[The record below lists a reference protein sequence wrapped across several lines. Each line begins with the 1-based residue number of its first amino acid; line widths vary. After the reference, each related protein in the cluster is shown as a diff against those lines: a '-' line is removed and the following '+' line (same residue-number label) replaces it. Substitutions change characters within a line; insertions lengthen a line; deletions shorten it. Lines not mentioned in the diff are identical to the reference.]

1 MVCDFHTVFNIKN
14 MFDIK
19 TIQKAIEQLASEKE
33 LDAAQ
38 IIEAIEA
45 ALASAYKKEY
55 NKRGEVVR
63 CELSMKD
70 GSTRFV
76 QIKTVV
82 DETTVR
88 FKQEGEEEVVEYP
101 ERRRTEYAE
110 EETEPLLPLYS
121 PERHLL
127 LAEAQL
133 IKSDAK
139 VGDEIEF
146 DLESPSSE
154 FGRIAAQTAK
164 QVILQKLREIE
175 KDSMRKE
182 YESKIGG
189 LVAGI
194 VQRVERGNIFVDMGK
209 ASGIMFRTE
218 SIPGEHYRIG
228 ERLKFFLLSV
238 QDNMRGPN
246 LVLSRSHPR
255 FVAKLFELEVPEV
268 GDGTVQ
274 IKGIVRE
281 AGSRTKIAV
290 ASSTEG
296 VDPVGSCVGQR
307 GARVLAVNSELGNEK
322 IDIIEWSEDMEK
334 FVGASLSPATVT
346 SVELTGQREARVLVP
361 EDQISLAIGKGG
373 QNVRLAAMLTH
384 FRIDVRSQSNP
395 DQAQEGGV
403 VDAEEVAAVPEE
415 TEEE

>member
-1 MVCDFHTVFNIKN
+1 

-19 TIQKAIEQLASEKE
+19 VLQKAVEQLASEKE
-33 LDAAQ
+33 LDAGQ

-63 CELSMKD
+63 CALSMKD
-70 GSTRFV
+70 GSTKFV
-76 QIKTVV
+76 QVKTVV

-88 FKQEGEEEVVEYP
+88 FKQEGEEEVP
-101 ERRRTEYAE
+101 EPIQNRDSYHVHSE
-110 EETEPLLPLYS
+110 EESEPLLPVYS

-127 LAEAQL
+127 LSEARL
-133 IKSDAK
+133 IKADAQ

-146 DLESPSSE
+146 DLETPSSE

-189 LVAGI
+189 LISGI
-194 VQRVERGNIFVDMGK
+194 VQRVERGNVFVDMGK

-290 ASSTEG
+290 YSDVEG

-346 SVELTGQREARVLVP
+346 NVELTGQREARVLVP

-373 QNVRLAAMLTH
+373 QNVRLAAMLSH
-384 FRIDVRSQSNP
+384 FRIDVRSQSIP

-403 VDAEEVAAVPEE
+403 VDADEITPQEGEDEA
-415 TEEE
+415 

>member
-1 MVCDFHTVFNIKN
+1 

-19 TIQKAIEQLASEKE
+19 VLQKAIEQLASEKE

-63 CELSMKD
+63 CALNMKD

-88 FKQEGEEEVVEYP
+88 FKQEGEEDVVEYP
-101 ERRRTEYAE
+101 EHRHAEHIPE
-110 EETEPLLPLYS
+110 EESEPLLPLYS

-127 LAEAQL
+127 LAEARL
-133 IKSDAK
+133 IKSDAV

-146 DLESPSSE
+146 ELETPSSE

-189 LVAGI
+189 LVSGI

-290 ASSTEG
+290 ASSVDG

-346 SVELTGQREARVLVP
+346 NVELTGQREARVLVP

-403 VDAEEVAAVPEE
+403 VDAEEAAPVVSES
-415 TEEE
+415 EEE

>member
-1 MVCDFHTVFNIKN
+1 

-19 TIQKAIEQLASEKE
+19 VLQKAIEQLASEKE

-63 CELSMKD
+63 CALNMKD
-70 GSTRFV
+70 GSTQFV

-88 FKQEGEEEVVEYP
+88 FKQEGEEENPEYSD
-101 ERRRTEYAE
+101 RRSSDRITHTE
-110 EETEPLLPLYS
+110 EEGEPLLPLYS

-189 LVAGI
+189 LVFGI
-194 VQRVERGNIFVDMGK
+194 VQRIERGNIFVDMGK

-290 ASSTEG
+290 ASTADG

-373 QNVRLAAMLTH
+373 QNVRLAALLTH

-403 VDAEEVAAVPEE
+403 VDAEEVTPISDE

>member
-1 MVCDFHTVFNIKN
+1 

-19 TIQKAIEQLASEKE
+19 VLQKAIEQLASEKE
-33 LDAAQ
+33 LDTAQ

-63 CELSMKD
+63 CALNMKD
-70 GSTRFV
+70 GSTKFV
-76 QIKTVV
+76 QIRTVV
-82 DETTVR
+82 DDTTVR
-88 FKQEGEEEVVEYP
+88 FKQEGEEDETVEQDRGHNYY
-101 ERRRTEYAE
+101 ESREQEGE
-110 EETEPLLPLYS
+110 EPMLPLYS
-121 PERHLL
+121 PERHILL
-127 LAEAQL
+127 EEARA
-133 IKSDAK
+133 IKKDAK
-139 VGDEIEF
+139 VGDELEF
-146 DLESPSSE
+146 DLEQPSSE

-164 QVILQKLREIE
+164 QVVLQKLREIE
-175 KDSMRKE
+175 KDAMRKE
-182 YESKIGG
+182 FEGKIGE
-189 LVAGI
+189 LVSGV
-194 VQRVERGNIFVDMGK
+194 VQRVERGNIFIDLGK
-209 ASGIMFRTE
+209 ASGIMFYTE
-218 SIPGEHYRIG
+218 SIPGERYRTG

-255 FVAKLFELEVPEV
+255 LVSKLFELEVPEIA
-268 GDGTVQ
+268 DGTVQ

-290 ASSTEG
+290 YSDVEG

-346 SVELTGQREARVLVP
+346 NVELTGQREARVLVP

-403 VDAEEVAAVPEE
+403 VDAEEITPQEDGDEA
-415 TEEE
+415 